1 VVHIHK
7 EYYSAMK
14 TTWMELKII
23 MLKVKDKYYMISVM
37 WRMKRLISKELR
49 VKWWLQEAGAVRQ
62 RERD

>member
-1 VVHIHK
+1 
-7 EYYSAMK
+7 MK